1 MHFCGS
7 AIFSA
12 VSILNERH
20 IVVLE
25 VNSAA
30 LFLFQDTLKCE
41 YYLVSCAL
49 QRLTWTSCLAIWS
62 EIIHVNSQSQA
73 VDLWKN
79 ETSDGK
85 QKEIAR
91 SRNNLSRKIQIFFEL
106 PLFSSNSS
114 EGLVRKSKIT
124 GTPEENEDI
133 YSVVHRSVSDPFVP
147 IHRRIRKESFEP
159 MINAS
164 SFSFDHNK
172 EAM

>member
-1 MHFCGS
+1 MKQAMENKSKSLG
-7 AIFSA
+7 
-12 VSILNERH
+12 
-20 IVVLE
+20 
-25 VNSAA
+25 
-30 LFLFQDTLKCE
+30 Q
-41 YYLVSCAL
+41 
-49 QRLTWTSCLAIWS
+49 
-62 EIIHVNSQSQA
+62 EIICREKS
-73 VDLWKN
+73 KC
-79 ETSDGK
+79 
-85 QKEIAR
+85 
-91 SRNNLSRKIQIFFEL
+91 FFEL